1 MSGWM
6 VWGGALALYLL
17 SWLWYDGLRRPL
29 TLTEIDAFF
38 AEVNGKLGGGIDT
51 SALLQLT
58 AMRPM

>member
-6 VWGGALALYLL
+6 AWGGALTLNLM
-17 SWLWYDGLRRPL
+17 SWLRYDGLHRPL